1 MSVSMCL
8 YVCLCLSLCVSV
20 CAQRAL
26 REVGLS
32 SVDEL
37 KEAVT
42 TLSCSVQKLHDSISC
57 EDPDPSSLVS
67 PTSATLSLSYLC
79 SVYR

>member
-8 YVCLCLSLCVSV
+8 YICLSLCVSV

-42 TLSCSVQKLHDSISC
+42 TLSCSVQKLQDSISC

-79 SVYR
+79 SEAS